1 MLAAVTRHDRT
12 SGENLHCAGALLYIG
27 RCTCA
32 SSNGCCPAIWSQM
45 ALTQYKEFGYIWSDM
60 HNLAE
65 LLTGIMARA
74 LVMERDAVNV
84 LSEQPR
90 RRYQ

>member
-1 MLAAVTRHDRT
+1 
-12 SGENLHCAGALLYIG
+12 
-27 RCTCA
+27 
-32 SSNGCCPAIWSQM
+32 M